1 MSRVDEKIKRHSR
14 AAHHVDYHKHEH
26 GKVRTTRDAARKM
39 KRVGWLSVED
49 KK

>member
-1 MSRVDEKIKRHSR
+1 MSKVDEKIKRHSR
-14 AAHHVDYHKHEH
+14 AAHHIDYHKHEH
-26 GKVRTTRDAARKM
+26 GAVRRKREDQRHM